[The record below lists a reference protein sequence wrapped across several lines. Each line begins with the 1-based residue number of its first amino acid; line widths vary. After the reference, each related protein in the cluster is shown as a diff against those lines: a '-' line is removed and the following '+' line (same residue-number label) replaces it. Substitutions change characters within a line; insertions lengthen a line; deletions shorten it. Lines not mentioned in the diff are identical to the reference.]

1 MCSSKIWLVASKK
14 GCGIAIGLQ
23 SGTPFT
29 LKVAIGTKI
38 WNRDFGGPIAYK
50 VQLPKGPSTVHDVF
64 HVSQWNKCLRVPK
77 YVIEILDVNHKPGL
91 TSSEYPINVLDQKDQ
106 VTRRKVIE
114 FYEIQWN

>member
-1 MCSSKIWLVASKK
+1 
-14 GCGIAIGLQ
+14 
-23 SGTPFT
+23 
-29 LKVAIGTKI
+29 
-38 WNRDFGGPIAYK
+38 
-50 VQLPKGPSTVHDVF
+50 VHDVF